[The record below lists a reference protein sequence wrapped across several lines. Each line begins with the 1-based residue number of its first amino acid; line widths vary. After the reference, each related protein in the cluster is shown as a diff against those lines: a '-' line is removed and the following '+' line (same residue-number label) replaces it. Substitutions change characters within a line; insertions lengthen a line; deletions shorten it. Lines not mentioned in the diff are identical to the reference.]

1 MFFSKEFV
9 VVAVVA
15 AFLTVGGLQLS
26 AYRAG
31 VPMADAVR
39 LLREGAGTHF
49 DPHIV
54 EVVEALQA
62 RGLLGDLAE

>member
-1 MFFSKEFV
+1 MLGRLLG
-9 VVAVVA
+9 VAD
-15 AFLTVGGLQLS
+15 FLDALTS
-26 AYRAG
+26 ARAYRAG
-31 VPMADAVR
+31 LPMEEAVR

-62 RGLLGDLAE
+62 RGELEDLAE